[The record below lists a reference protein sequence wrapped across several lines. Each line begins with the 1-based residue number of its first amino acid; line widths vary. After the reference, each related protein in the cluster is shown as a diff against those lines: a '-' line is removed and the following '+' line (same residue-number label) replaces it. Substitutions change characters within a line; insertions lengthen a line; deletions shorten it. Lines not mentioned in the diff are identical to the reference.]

1 MYIYMHVYPNV
12 LPIETCSEFDCALRT
27 FGFLYVGYFLKMCSL
42 LHAKTSLS
50 LNYNSFLD
58 TFTKGPIL
66 FAVAAKMIQ
75 RFRRSRSR
83 PL

>member
-1 MYIYMHVYPNV
+1 M
-12 LPIETCSEFDCALRT
+12 
-27 FGFLYVGYFLKMCSL
+27 GYFLKMCSL
-42 LHAKTSLS
+42 LHAKNSLS

-66 FAVAAKMIQ
+66 FAVAAKMMQ

-83 PL
+83 PLSDNCPICRSISDSVQQGT